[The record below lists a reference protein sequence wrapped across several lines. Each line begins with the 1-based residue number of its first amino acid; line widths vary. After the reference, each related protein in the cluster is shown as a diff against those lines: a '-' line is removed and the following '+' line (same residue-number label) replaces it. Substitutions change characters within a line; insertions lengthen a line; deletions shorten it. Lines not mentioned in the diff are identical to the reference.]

1 MHCHCK
7 GMENNNSPYVYEKPL
22 RTSNKKRGRGI
33 AALGLVALG
42 AVVGSGAFAQVLE
55 ADAATE
61 NQSSADSVVVTA
73 TDSAQPDAIEVVDA
87 NQVTNATVSDI
98 SSPIV
103 AVPFEQTKPKKNSAA
118 IELPALS
125 SNAFGNTS
133 SATPSA
139 GGAQTGSNLGT
150 YKTRESDDGENSYE
164 DRHESRENDD
174 DNEEY
179 ED

>member
-1 MHCHCK
+1 
-7 GMENNNSPYVYEKPL
+7 MENNNSPYVYEKPL
-22 RTSNKKRGRGI
+22 RATNKKRGRSI

-61 NQSSADSVVVTA
+61 NQSAADSLVVSA
-73 TDSAQPDAIEVVDA
+73 SNSAQPEAIEPVD
-87 NQVTNATVSDI
+87 TNRVNSATVSEI

-103 AVPFEQTKPKKNSAA
+103 AVPFEQAKPKKNSAA

-125 SNAFGNTS
+125 SKTFGNTS

-139 GGAQTGSNLGT
+139 GGTQTGSNLGT
-150 YKTRESDDGENSYE
+150 YKTRDSYENDGSYE
-164 DRHESRENDD
+164 DRHESSEGDD
-174 DNEEY
+174 DYEEY

>member
-1 MHCHCK
+1 
-7 GMENNNSPYVYEKPL
+7 MENNNSPYVYEKPL
-22 RTSNKKRGRGI
+22 RVSHKKRGRGI

-73 TDSAQPDAIEVVDA
+73 ADSAQPDAIEVVDA
-87 NQVTNATVSDI
+87 NQVNSATVSDI
-98 SSPIV
+98 STPIV

-139 GGAQTGSNLGT
+139 GGAQTGSNLGA
-150 YKTRESDDGENSYE
+150 YKTRDHEDSDDSYE
-164 DRHESRENDD
+164 DRHESQDDD
-174 DNEEY
+174 DNDDHEEN